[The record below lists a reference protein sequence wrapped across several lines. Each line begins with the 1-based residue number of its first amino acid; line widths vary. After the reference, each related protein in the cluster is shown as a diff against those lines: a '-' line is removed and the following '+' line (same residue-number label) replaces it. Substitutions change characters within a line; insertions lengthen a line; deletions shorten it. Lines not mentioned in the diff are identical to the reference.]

1 MTSAVERIPATVSR
15 VLGDELLSLRRGHGW
30 TRRDL
35 LERSGL
41 DIALQTLATYELGTR
56 QCTVVRL
63 WELMEAMEEPLDEL
77 VIRVMQRIG
86 EQQVSGLIVDLRAAA
101 RTTMTDLGPFKA
113 WARVRLRTSPESQT
127 PFVRLGRAA
136 LEALAKV
143 CGIDLDYLVRRLRDR
158 RTGLICAGS
167 RLMG

>member
-1 MTSAVERIPATVSR
+1 MASVVEHRVTKVSR
-15 VLGDELLSLRRGHGW
+15 ALGDELRSLRQGHGW

-63 WELMEAMEEPLDEL
+63 WELAEALEEPLDEL

-86 EQQVSGLIVDLRAAA
+86 EQNVSGLIVDLRAAA
-101 RTTMTDLGPFKA
+101 RTTVADLKPFRA
-113 WARVRLRTSPESQT
+113 WAKVQLRTSPMGQAQ
-127 PFVRLGRAA
+127 FVVLGRVA
-136 LEALAKV
+136 LESLARV
-143 CGIDLDYLVRRLRDR
+143 CDLGLDDLVHRLRDR
-158 RTGLICAGS
+158 RSGLICPGC
-167 RLMG
+167 